1 MESKFSQFESELT
14 HQIIGLAMKVHTK
27 LGPGLLENAY
37 KECLCYELRK
47 AGFKVEKEKGMP
59 LIYEDVK
66 LDCGYRIDLL
76 VENKIVI
83 EIKTVEQFHDV
94 HLAQTLTYM
103 KLGEFNLGLMFN
115 FKVAHLKQRLR
126 RIVLSDR
133 SAA

>member
-1 MESKFSQFESELT
+1 MESRFTQQELDLS

-37 KECLCYELRK
+37 KECLYYELRK
-47 AGFKVEKEKGMP
+47 AGLAVEKENPMP
-59 LIYEDVK
+59 LIYEEVY

-83 EIKTVEQFHDV
+83 EIKTVEQFHPV

-103 KLGEFNLGLMFN
+103 KLGEYRLGLMLN
-115 FKVAHLKQRLR
+115 FKVARLKDGLKRVILA
-126 RIVLSDR
+126 DR
-133 SAA
+133 DAA